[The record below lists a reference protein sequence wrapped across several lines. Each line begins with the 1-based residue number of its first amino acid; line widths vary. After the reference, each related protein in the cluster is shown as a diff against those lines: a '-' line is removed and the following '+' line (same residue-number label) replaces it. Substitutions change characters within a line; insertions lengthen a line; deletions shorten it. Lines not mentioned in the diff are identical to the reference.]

1 MFRWQRAHW
10 PRRWN
15 FVLDFPHWLLTT
27 VGLNYLCGAF
37 MLVTYEQCMAA
48 WGSVY
53 FIPHWIVLFMLVF
66 GETLKGKRKP
76 RATATA
82 EVKTTVAV
90 ERVATNG
97 DAPVESKK
105 EQ

>member
-1 MFRWQRAHW
+1 
-10 PRRWN
+10 
-15 FVLDFPHWLLTT
+15 
-27 VGLNYLCGAF
+27 
-37 MLVTYEQCMAA
+37 MAA

-66 GETLKGKRKP
+66 GETFKGKRKP
-76 RATATA
+76 RATA

-90 ERVATNG
+90 ERDATNG